1 MLNAGKEKSRPLKQD
16 ILNWIRSGEIQ
27 PENRLPSI
35 QNLAERYHLSYVTV
49 QKALAELEREGYLL
63 RRNGVGV
70 FVRKQEKRRD
80 IRKLAVPLRLNSNPV
95 FARFYETIADTA
107 TAGSIPFL
115 FGSPGEDEVSFI
127 RKAAAAGCDAM
138 VRFPG
143 PARLESQVYEQL
155 KKNAMRTVILNDWWQ
170 EGGGCFPCVR
180 SDEGKAMDTLLERL
194 YELGHRHVALVQEA
208 FFANRFELEKA
219 FSRWQTRHG
228 MVPERK
234 DRLYTIDFPNRIEL
248 LKALKAG
255 GYTAVCFSFDLVAL
269 KLMEL
274 AGDCG
279 FNLSD
284 LFCIAGFDDIPE
296 ARECGLTTVRH
307 DCGGIVREAFRI
319 LSSPDY
325 HRHEVSIV
333 PAECVFRQSVRP
345 VTDLK
350 NMDGK
355 IEIADWNNPI

>member
-1 MLNAGKEKSRPLKQD
+1 MTIGKEKSKSLKQD
-16 ILNWIRSGEIQ
+16 ILNWIHSGEIP
-27 PENRLPSI
+27 PEGRLPSI
-35 QNLAERYHLSYVTV
+35 QKLAEEYHLSYVTV
-49 QKALAELEREGYLL
+49 QKALAELEREGFLL

-70 FVRKQEKRRD
+70 FVRKQEKCRE
-80 IRKLAVPLRLNSNPV
+80 IRKLAVPFRLNSNPV
-95 FARFYETIADTA
+95 FARFYETIADA
-107 TAGSIPFL
+107 SAARNIPLL

-138 VRFPG
+138 LRFPG
-143 PARLESQVYEQL
+143 PARLESQVYAQL
-155 KKNAMRTVILNDWWQ
+155 KKSAMRTVILNDWWQ
-170 EGGGCFPCVR
+170 EGGSCFPCVR

-219 FSRWQTRHG
+219 FSRWQIRHG

-279 FNLSD
+279 VNLLD

-307 DCGGIVREAFRI
+307 DCEAIVREAFRI

-325 HRHEVSIV
+325 HRHEVSVV

-345 VTDLK
+345 VTGLK
-350 NMDGK
+350 HAAEENG
-355 IEIADWNNPI
+355 IADWNNKI